1 MRSKVL
7 LGLFFAAFVAVTACV
22 SYSDNSVAAAPQSAV
37 ADPTPTG
44 KVKTPA
50 TQREIAFIDKWDGQ
64 KLVKTDTEWKKEL
77 SAEEYYVLRKQGT
90 ERAYTGALND
100 NKKEGTYY
108 CAACGLALF
117 KSAAKYDSETGWP
130 SFYKSISNT
139 NVAEEVDRTIPSEVR
154 TEVHCARCGGH
165 LGHVFDDG
173 PDPTGLRY
181 CMNSV
186 SLRFKPSM

>member
-64 KLVKTDTEWKKEL
+64 KLVKTDTEWKNITF
-77 SAEEYYVLRKQGT
+77 SANREQSGPIPAHSTTIKRKAHIIVP
-90 ERAYTGALND
+90 RAGWHCSSRLQNMIPKPAGPAFTNRSAIRTSP
-100 NKKEGTYY
+100 KRSIEPSRR
-108 CAACGLALF
+108 
-117 KSAAKYDSETGWP
+117 KSAPRYTVPAAAA
-130 SFYKSISNT
+130 ISAMFLT
-139 NVAEEVDRTIPSEVR
+139 TAPTQ
-154 TEVHCARCGGH
+154 
-165 LGHVFDDG
+165 
-173 PDPTGLRY
+173 PD
-181 CMNSV
+181 
-186 SLRFKPSM
+186 FAIA